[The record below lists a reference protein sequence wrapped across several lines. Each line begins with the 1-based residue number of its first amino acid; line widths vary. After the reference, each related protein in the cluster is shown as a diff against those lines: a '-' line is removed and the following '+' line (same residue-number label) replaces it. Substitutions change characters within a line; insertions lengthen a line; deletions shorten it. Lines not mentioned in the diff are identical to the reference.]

1 MSDAHAM
8 TQHGTAAKPLPRD
21 RALRTRAAKVIPGGM
36 WGHMSAK
43 RLPPAFPQFF
53 RSAEGTR
60 LTDVDGNVYVDFM
73 CAYGPMILGYND
85 PDVEAAARAQHTRM
99 SIANGPG
106 EAMVDLAEL
115 MVETIPAAD
124 WAIFGKNG
132 TDATTACVTIARAAT
147 GKRKILIAKGAYHG
161 SVPWCTPWPGGVLAE
176 DRAHLIYYTYNDVP
190 SLEAAAADAAED
202 LAGIMACAFRHD
214 ARADQEM
221 PTIEFARAA
230 RSIADRNGAALIID
244 DVRAG
249 FRLNL
254 GGSWEPLGVQADLS
268 AWSKAMGNGHP
279 IAAITGKEWLRDA
292 AQTVYLPGSFW
303 CAAAPMVAAIT
314 TLQKLRSLD
323 AVTHMARMG
332 QRLRDGIADQA
343 AAQGVGIRQTGPAQM
358 PLILFDDDEDLEK
371 GYLFTTTAL
380 QHGVYLHPWHNMFL
394 SAAHSDDDIDRALE
408 ATQAGL
414 AAVANAFR

>member
-1 MSDAHAM
+1 MSDARAM
-8 TQHGTAAKPLPRD
+8 TQQGTAAKPLPRD
-21 RALRTRAAKVIPGGM
+21 RALRTRAAKVIPGGL

-53 RSAEGTR
+53 RSTQGTR

-85 PDVEAAARAQHTRM
+85 PDVEAAARAQQARM

-147 GKRKILIAKGAYHG
+147 GKRKILVATGAYHG

-190 SLEAAAADAAED
+190 SLEAAAADAGED
-202 LAGIMACAFRHD
+202 LAGIMVCAFRHD

-221 PTIEFARAA
+221 PTTEFARAA
-230 RSIADRNGAALIID
+230 RSIADRNGAALVVD

-249 FRLNL
+249 FRLSL
-254 GGSWEPLGVQADLS
+254 GGSWEPLGIQADLS

-279 IAAITGKEWLRDA
+279 IAAITGKEWLRDG
-292 AQTVYLPGSFW
+292 AQTVYLTGSFW
-303 CAAAPMVAAIT
+303 CAAAPMAAAIT

-332 QRLRDGIADQA
+332 QRLRDGVADQA

-358 PLILFDDDEDLEK
+358 PLILFDDDQDLEK

-408 ATQAGL
+408 ATDAGL
-414 AAVANAFR
+414 AAVANTFG